1 MVKIYREAHIMSIVL
16 QSLDEQVRELK
27 IIEIEQRIANFE
39 SILKDMKYDLI
50 ELKDKSKI
58 TKADLQMNRFNNA
71 LDNMFSRNLA

>member
-1 MVKIYREAHIMSIVL
+1 MSIVL
-16 QSLDEQVRELK
+16 QNLDEQVRELR

-50 ELKDKSKI
+50 DLKDKSKI

-71 LDNMFSRNLA
+71 LDDMFSRNLA

>member
-1 MVKIYREAHIMSIVL
+1 MSIVL
-16 QSLDEQVRELK
+16 QNLDEQVRELR

-71 LDNMFSRNLA
+71 LDDMFSRNLA